1 MAAKTK
7 QEQCYPR
14 QELIDHAE
22 ILFQV
27 KPEVILGALHNDSA
41 QELTVSEVKQAVTLF
56 LEEVAK

>member
-7 QEQCYPR
+7 QEQYYPR
-14 QELIDHAE
+14 QELIEHSE
-22 ILFQV
+22 RLFQV
-27 KPEVILGALHNDSA
+27 KPEVILGALHHNSA